1 MTSLKYRQRQAA
13 TGSDN
18 VRSSNGPITT
28 LAGLGLFLALWPI
41 LVVHAAYA
49 ISVIEGYVPLC
60 NPYWD
65 GCTSISRA
73 GRHGWANHLFRGALL
88 PYTALLGLY
97 WWTNQRWLR
106 AAGDRGSRWMLGSG
120 LVGTL
125 FMILYV
131 TFLGTEG
138 PTYQLMRR
146 YGINVYFGC
155 TYIAQV
161 LLLGRLGALAAA
173 GPRTW
178 SRWLVLPLMALLLT
192 VLAMGLLFVGADF
205 GLPLDRDRL
214 QNTMEWTAA
223 LLIQLSILL
232 VALGWRADRLGAGI
246 AMRSGTLD

>member
-1 MTSLKYRQRQAA
+1 MSNRSTSRPPAVL
-13 TGSDN
+13 
-18 VRSSNGPITT
+18 V
-28 LAGLGLFLALWPI
+28 GLGLFVALWPI
-41 LVVHAAYA
+41 LIVHAAYS
-49 ISVIEGYVPLC
+49 ISVVEDYVPLC

-88 PYTALLGLY
+88 PYAALLGLY
-97 WWTNQRWLR
+97 WWLNQRWLL
-106 AAGDRGSRWMLGSG
+106 ASGDRGSRWMLASG
-120 LVGTL
+120 LVGAL

-131 TFLGTEG
+131 TFLGAEG

-173 GPRTW
+173 GPRSW
-178 SRWLVLPLMALLLT
+178 SRWLVGPLLALLLI
-192 VLAMGLLFVGADF
+192 VLAMGLLFVAADY
-205 GLPLDRDRL
+205 GLPLDGDRL

-232 VALGWRADRLGAGI
+232 VALGWRADRLRLSVAATGAEEGLY
-246 AMRSGTLD
+246 RN